1 MDKLEIQI
9 FDEITNYKEK
19 FGIFTVRQWLFVVLI
34 AICVIPTY
42 IFLPKLIGDD
52 ITSYVIMIEAALIGF
67 IGFVPV
73 HNLPAEKIIP
83 YWIRHYFYFN
93 KPLKY
98 MTLCEYQELKE
109 SKKKKSPN
117 SSSDNVVKEKH
128 PVEEPTK
135 LNNKELNPSL
145 VNNTKE
151 KDIQKTKKKLTKQEK
166 ALIKAKKKYGYLF
179 KEDNPISE
187 PNNDEQVKNI
197 VEVMQENNYKPI
209 SEDKVIIVDVDKE
222 FEKMKKELGKNTSPT
237 ISTPIDVFKIE
248 NQHSEEKLDKP
259 TEIKKET
266 SENSDINT
274 SENDELNNKIN
285 SLSDEEKRLLLK
297 LLGK

>member
-19 FGIFTVRQWLFVVLI
+19 FGMFTVRQWLFVVLI

-42 IFLPKLIGDD
+42 IFFPKLIGDD
-52 ITSYVIMIEAALIGF
+52 ITSYVIMIEAAIIGF

-109 SKKKKSPN
+109 SKKKKSPT
-117 SSSDNVVKEKH
+117 SSSDNVDEEKH
-128 PVEEPTK
+128 LVEEPDK
-135 LNNKELNPSL
+135 LSNKELNPSL
-145 VNNTKE
+145 KNNTEE

-179 KEDNPISE
+179 REDNSISE
-187 PNNDEQVKNI
+187 PNNDEPKKNI
-197 VEVMQENNYKPI
+197 VEVMQESNYKPV
-209 SEDKVIIVDVDKE
+209 SEDEVIIVDVDKE
-222 FEKMKKELGKNTSPT
+222 FKKLENQMKENSS
-237 ISTPIDVFKIE
+237 STVSSPIDVFKIE

-259 TEIKKET
+259 TEIKEET
-266 SENSDINT
+266 SESSGINT
-274 SENDELNNKIN
+274 SESDELENKLN